1 MAKITKKAFDPQSLL
16 YNLMDL
22 PEIQNLYMPDEIS
35 LQYPRVL
42 VNNDILKNCEPGEET
57 VITRN
62 SLSDMHLFYL
72 KQLVYTAL
80 VPDIRVFK
88 VVNRKD
94 SDTGKLIKEKIIEI
108 EFPRSLQNNF
118 VNQDN
123 SDDLSLARPVL
134 DRQGQIGIK
143 SFEWEYVGQNT
154 FSAERDIKAS
164 MTLTMDSI
172 GAMSAIR
179 KNSRGQEYRILDV
192 VIQADCFKKAGTS
205 VKRPNQKDAGNNK
218 LEAPRVLSNM
228 PLQYES
234 GCYEILV
241 QAGYALDES
250 RIKGIV
256 DKMNLFF
263 NDGPNSVTGVNWTES
278 KIKKAIKDIDFNK
291 MKSAMYLS
299 VTDHTFNFS
308 QNGKVECQINYRARS
323 SVYDRRAE
331 ANILLSREKQKEFDA
346 EQAAIQR
353 RIKVLNDRINRKGG
367 LAIGEREILE
377 ERLEEQKLK
386 LNNVIQN
393 VSTSFFSRVTEVM
406 LEKINLAPERVNQD
420 RVHLLSLDKEGTILY
435 NKFLEDP
442 TNLDNLIKIREKA
455 SDYILA
461 QTELPELPASPT
473 LQARAPTGK
482 INPGDAYYVAG
493 ERINELPETLYNVP
507 FVFFGDFLDAVL
519 SVAEKEQYEDYRYI
533 LSNVKLKS
541 PVDDKKEVIVP
552 IGGIP
557 IAYEVIRATLEKE
570 IVANKRT
577 KYTLQELISLFSNTI
592 LREAIGRQSVKA
604 VANNDVIFK
613 TTAFVHYGN
622 TDPTLP
628 EGDPRVF
635 DVVSLNPATTRP
647 VAAGY
652 TVGVTYEDEDDEFGT
667 YTFKTTD
674 TRTSSRSVLTKIV
687 SDCTKE
693 EFLTK
698 PPKILN
704 IIVIHAD
711 SNTKLSPKVGDI
723 EHDFKNY
730 IPHFVNGQPYGLI
743 KSARI
748 SKTDIPKY
756 REQRVEQIGSDNP
769 DAYLTNLYHAKFEM
783 IGNDLN
789 TLGSYIYYNPI
800 GLAPAETAPLGS
812 PNDPSS
818 LSYIMGIGGFYLITR
833 ISHKMTPGNYTTFV
847 DTRFENRGV
856 IKERLEEDTD
866 V

>member
-22 PEIQNLYMPDEIS
+22 PEIQNLYMPGETS
-35 LQYPRVL
+35 FAFPRVL
-42 VNNDILKNCEPGEET
+42 VNNDILRNCQPGEET

-123 SDDLSLARPVL
+123 SSDFSLARPVL

-192 VIQADCFKKAGTS
+192 VIQADCFKKGGTS

-331 ANILLSREKQKEFDA
+331 ANILLSREDQKEFDA

-406 LEKINLAPERVNQD
+406 LEKINLAPERVDQD

-442 TNLDNLIKIREKA
+442 TNLDNLIKVRENA
-455 SDYILA
+455 SDYISA
-461 QTELPELPASPT
+461 EVQPDTIKTPIKGTSVGSRRAS
-473 LQARAPTGK
+473 RRGVGTGEPLS
-482 INPGDAYYVAG
+482 IV
-493 ERINELPETLYNVP
+493 LSETLYNVP

-604 VANNDVIFK
+604 VSNNDVIFK

-622 TDPTLP
+622 DDPTLP
-628 EGDPRVF
+628 EGSPTVY
-635 DVVSLNPATTRP
+635 DVVSLNPARTVP

-652 TVGVTYEDEDDEFGT
+652 TMGVTYKDENDKVGT
-667 YTFKTTD
+667 P
-674 TRTSSRSVLTKIV
+674 TRIASATRDSSRSVLTKIV

-704 IIVIHAD
+704 IIVVHAD
-711 SNTKLSPKVGDI
+711 SNTKLSPKVGNI

-800 GLAPAETAPLGS
+800 GLAPAETAPLGR